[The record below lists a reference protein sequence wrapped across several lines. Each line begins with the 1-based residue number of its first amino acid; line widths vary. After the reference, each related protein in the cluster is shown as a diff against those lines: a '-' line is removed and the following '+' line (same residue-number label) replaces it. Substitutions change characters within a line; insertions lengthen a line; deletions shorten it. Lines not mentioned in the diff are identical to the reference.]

1 MRNVKY
7 SFNANQVVDGRIS
20 NLMAKVQCKL
30 ELHDVELT
38 EHQIKRYL
46 SITDAMLWDEEQSRH
61 VMMML
66 ENEND
71 KDEFEHLTS
80 RILIDYQVKMLY
92 K

>member
-7 SFNANQVVDGRIS
+7 SFNANQIIEARIS

-38 EHQIKRYL
+38 ENQIWKYL
-46 SITDAMLWDEEQSRH
+46 EVTDAMLYDEEQSRH

-66 ENEND
+66 ENESD
-71 KDEFEHLTS
+71 KDEFDHLTS
-80 RILIDYQVKMLY
+80 RILIEYQVKMLC